1 MTWTE
6 IVNDPS
12 LNNLQ
17 YKIETNERGQIV
29 MSPATNKHSRFQS
42 RIAKLLEDFMRG
54 GEGIAECAIE
64 TSRGVRVPD
73 VAWASREFLEAHA
86 NEDAY
91 SLAPE
96 ICVEVISP
104 SNTDEEMLEK
114 RELYLARGAK
124 EVWTCDLEGHINFY
138 AYAGKLE
145 RSNMVPEFPFEIR
158 L

>member
-6 IVNDPS
+6 IINDPS
-12 LNNLQ
+12 LHNLQ

-29 MSPATNKHSRFQS
+29 MSPATN
-42 RIAKLLEDFMRG
+42 RISSLLEELMQG
-54 GEGIAECAIE
+54 GEFITECAIQ
-64 TSRGVRVPD
+64 TSKGVRVAD
-73 VAWASREFLEAHA
+73 VAWASTGFLEAHA

-104 SNTDEEMLEK
+104 SNTPEEMLEK
-114 RELYLARGAK
+114 RDLYLARGAR
-124 EVWTCDLEGHINFY
+124 EVWTCDLEGQMKFY
-138 AYAGKLE
+138 AHAGKLE
-145 RSNMVPEFPFEIR
+145 RSEMVPEFPLEIR